1 MKKIFSLVLSAL
13 MSITLVGCTSSSSS
27 TEPSGKYTDGTYN
40 GSAQGM
46 NGQVPV
52 TVVVENGNIKS
63 VEIGDNSETEGIGSN
78 AIEELPGKIVEANS
92 PNVDATSGATVTS
105 NAIIKAVKIALGL
118 ESAEEASLTSYDI
131 TQADVIVVGGGLTG
145 LVAAARSADLGASV
159 ILFEQSDVLGGN
171 SRYAG
176 GYISGAKTKIQEEY
190 GIEDSYELA
199 YEDLVNLGGI
209 ENLKPELAW
218 EHVQRAG
225 EMVNWVTDTLGV
237 KLSEPG
243 YGAYTPTNVARVYIT
258 ETGGQEYVDALT
270 SYIQNYIKNKDITIY
285 MSSNVDSLVTEGDTV
300 TGVKVSNVK
309 FSASKVILA
318 TGGYAYNEEWIKK
331 YNFEHARSQ
340 SPATST
346 GSGYDLAESVGAS
359 FSNMDYMPA
368 YPGALDIDD
377 GSFTASITA
386 DATGW
391 SGSIWVDKNGKRLY
405 NETGYTT
412 IERQQAWENAEE
424 NYVYMVF
431 TQEMKDEAETPV
443 LSIDSKNGNWD
454 KFDELLDAGDE
465 IYSASTIEEAAK
477 AAGIDPEGL
486 KKEIEKYNKYVDSGY
501 DSDFGREEKL
511 EKFEENTT
519 YYIIRTVP
527 YVLLSK
533 GGVDINTKA
542 QVLREDGSV
551 IDGLYAAGE
560 LIGGANIGG
569 HASHGGLA
577 CVSTFVWGTIAAEN
591 ALSEIKGEEIH
602 VDGYTPVNTEIPD
615 IN

>member
-1 MKKIFSLVLSAL
+1 MKKLLSIAL
-13 MSITLVGCTSSSSS
+13 SILMGASLVGCSNGTSG
-27 TEPSGKYTDGTYN
+27 TESSGKYTDGTYTA
-40 GSAQGM
+40 SAKGM
-46 NGQVPV
+46 NGEVPV

-63 VEIGDNSETEGIGSN
+63 VEVGENTETDGIGTN
-78 AIEELPGKIVEANS
+78 AISEVPGKIVEANS
-92 PNVDATSGATVTS
+92 PDVDTTSGATVTS

-118 ESAEEASLTSYDI
+118 EEAEKTSSTNYEVTESDI
-131 TQADVIVVGGGLTG
+131 IVVGGGLTG
-145 LVAAARSADLGASV
+145 LVAAARSADLGAKV
-159 ILFEQSDVLGGN
+159 ILFEQSDILGGN

-176 GYISGAKTKIQEEY
+176 GYISGAKTEIQEKY

-199 YEDLVNLGGI
+199 YEDLVRLGGI
-209 ENLKPELAW
+209 ENLKPALTW

-243 YGAYTPTNVARVYIT
+243 HGAYTPTNVARVYIT
-258 ETGGQEYVDALT
+258 ENGGQEYVDALT
-270 SYIQNYIKNKDITIY
+270 AYLQKYIENKDVTIY
-285 MSSNVDSLVTEGDTV
+285 MNSNVDGLLTEDDTV
-300 TGVKVSNVK
+300 TGVTVGNTTFK
-309 FSASKVILA
+309 ASKVILA
-318 TGGYAYNEEWIKK
+318 TGGYAYNEEWINK
-331 YNFEHARSQ
+331 YNFKHARSQ

-368 YPGALDIDD
+368 YPGAVDINDD
-377 GSFTASITA
+377 SFTASVVA
-386 DATGW
+386 DASGW
-391 SGSIWVDKNGKRLY
+391 SGSIWVDKNGKRLF
-405 NETGYTT
+405 NETGFTT
-412 IERQQAWENAEE
+412 SERQQAWENAED

-443 LSIDSKNGNWD
+443 LNVDQKSGNWD
-454 KFDELLDAGDE
+454 KFDELLKNNDGVFSGSSIDE
-465 IYSASTIEEAAK
+465 VAT
-477 AAGIDPEGL
+477 AAGVDAEGL
-486 KKEIEKYNKYVDSGY
+486 EAEIEKYNGYVDAGK
-501 DSDFGREEKL
+501 DADFGRADKL
-511 EKFEENTT
+511 EKFADDTT

-542 QVLREDGSV
+542 QVLRADGSV
-551 IDGLYAAGE
+551 INGLFAGGE

-591 ALSEIKGEEIH
+591 AVSEIKGEEVH
-602 VDGYTPVNTEIPD
+602 VEGYTPVSTEIPEVK
-615 IN
+615 